1 MPPHYGGMNI
11 SKTPYSAPFVAILQA
26 NPVSGERLAVLDA
39 QLTPQGDGW
48 YQLLPVGPFKARDG
62 RPFDVASG
70 HWQLDGQIAAALIAR
85 AKALGQDILIDY
97 DHQTLKTDQNGQPA
111 PAAGW
116 YNSDEIAWREGQ
128 GLFIKPRWT
137 ERAAALVAAKEYR
150 FLSAVFPYDAQ
161 GRPLELRMT
170 AITNDPGVVV
180 MQALAAL
187 SALPASS
194 LMSTQPGQLATSSHV
209 AQQEKSM
216 NEHLIALLGKLGI
229 QPGADG
235 QFTAEQG
242 TAALAALDTLQ
253 ASAKK
258 APELEA
264 ALSATKAQLAVD
276 SASLAALKATVSTGQ
291 GGQIDLAKYVP
302 VETYNALVTEVATLS
317 AKVETTDAA
326 TLIKDARTQGKVVAA
341 EEEYLTAYAAQKGVA
356 ALKALL
362 EPRPAIAA
370 LAASQT
376 TQLTLPDRAENAVLS
391 ADDKYAAD
399 QLGISYEEFAKAK
412 GR

>member
-116 YNSDEIAWREGQ
+116 YNADEIEWREGQ

-170 AITNDPGVVV
+170 AITNDPGVVG

-194 LMSTQPGQLATSSHV
+194 HMSTQPGQLAISSHV

-253 ASAKK
+253 ASAAS

-264 ALSATKAQLAVD
+264 ALSAEK
-276 SASLAALKATVSTGQ
+276 ASLAALKATVATGQ

-326 TLIKDARTQGKVVAA
+326 TLIKEARTQGKVVAA

-376 TQLTLPDRAENAVLS
+376 TQVTLPEKKGEAVLS

>member
-1 MPPHYGGMNI
+1 MPP
-11 SKTPYSAPFVAILQA
+11 SAIAVAILNA
-26 NPVSGERLAVLDA
+26 RPTTLGLAVLDA
-39 QLTPQGDGW
+39 ALGPSDDGW
-48 YQLLPVGPFKARDG
+48 HQLLPVGPFKARDG
-62 RPFDVASG
+62 RPFDVPGG
-70 HWQLDGQIAAALIAR
+70 HWQLDKSIATTLINR

-116 YNSDEIAWREGQ
+116 YNGDEIEWREGQ

-137 ERAAALVAAKEYR
+137 ERAAALVVAKEYR

-170 AITNDPGVVV
+170 AITNDPGVVG

-194 LMSTQPGQLATSSHV
+194 LMPIQPGQLATSIK
-209 AQQEKSM
+209 EKSM

-229 QPGADG
+229 QLGADG
-235 QFTAEQG
+235 QLTAEQG
-242 TAALAALDTLQ
+242 TAALAAFDSLQ

-264 ALSATKAQLAVD
+264 ALSAEKTA
-276 SASLAALKATVSTGQ
+276 LAALKAQTASVQQ
-291 GGQIDLAKYVP
+291 GAEVDLAQFVP
-302 VETYNALVTEVATLS
+302 VATYNALVTQVAALT
-317 AKVETTDAA
+317 AQVDTTDAA
-326 TLIKDARTQGKVVAA
+326 TLIKEARLAGKVVAA

-370 LAASQT
+370 LTANQTAAV
-376 TQLTLPDRAENAVLS
+376 TLPQKKGDAVLS
-391 ADDKYAAD
+391 AEDKYAAD
-399 QLGISYEEFAKAK
+399 QLGISHEDFAKAK
-412 GR
+412 A

>member
-170 AITNDPGVVV
+170 AITNDPGVVG

-253 ASAKK
+253 ASAAS

-264 ALSATKAQLAVD
+264 ALTAEK
-276 SASLAALKATVSTGQ
+276 ASLAALKATVATGQ

-326 TLIKDARTQGKVVAA
+326 TLIKEARTQGKVVAA

-376 TQLTLPDRAENAVLS
+376 TQVTLPDRAENAVLS

-399 QLGISYEEFAKAK
+399 QLGISYEAFAKAK
-412 GR
+412 LA

>member
-1 MPPHYGGMNI
+1 MSP
-11 SKTPYSAPFVAILQA
+11 SAIAVAILNARPTTQ
-26 NPVSGERLAVLDA
+26 GLAVLDA
-39 QLTPQGDGW
+39 QLTQQDDGW
-48 YQLLPVGPFKARDG
+48 YQLLPAGPFKARDG
-62 RPFDVASG
+62 RPFDVPGG
-70 HWQLDGQIAAALIAR
+70 HWQLDKTIATTLINR

-97 DHQTLKTDQNGQPA
+97 DHQTLNVEKTGKEA

-116 YNSDEIAWREGQ
+116 YNGDEIEWREGQ

-170 AITNDPGVVV
+170 AITNDPGVVG

-187 SALPASS
+187 SAQLI
-194 LMSTQPGQLATSSHV
+194 QPGQPATPAHV
-209 AQQEKSM
+209 AQKENAM
-216 NEHLIALLGKLGI
+216 NELLKKLLAKLGI
-229 QPGADG
+229 ELTGDPTD
-235 QFTAEQG
+235 EQLQK
-242 TAALAALDTLQ
+242 ALTELDSLQ

-264 ALSATKAQLAVD
+264 ALSAEKTA
-276 SASLAALKATVSTGQ
+276 LAALKAQTTSVQQ
-291 GGQIDLAKYVP
+291 GAQVDLAQYVP
-302 VETYNALVTEVATLS
+302 VATYNALVTQVAALT
-317 AKVETTDAA
+317 AQVDTTDAA
-326 TLIKDARTQGKVVAA
+326 TLIKEARTAGKVVAA

-370 LAASQT
+370 LTASQT
-376 TQLTLPDRAENAVLS
+376 AAVTLPEKKGEAVLS
-391 ADDKYAAD
+391 AEDKYAAD
-399 QLGISYEEFAKAK
+399 QLGISHEDFAKAK
-412 GR
+412 A

>member
-1 MPPHYGGMNI
+1 MPP
-11 SKTPYSAPFVAILQA
+11 SAIAVAILNARPTTQ
-26 NPVSGERLAVLDA
+26 GLAVLDA
-39 QLTPQGDGW
+39 QLTQQDDGW

-62 RPFDVASG
+62 RPFDVPGG
-70 HWQLDGQIAAALIAR
+70 HWQLDKTIATTLINR

-97 DHQTLKTDQNGQPA
+97 DHQTLNVEKTGKEA

-116 YNSDEIAWREGQ
+116 YNGDEIEWREGQ

-170 AITNDPGVVV
+170 AITNDPGVVG

-187 SALPASS
+187 SAQLI
-194 LMSTQPGQLATSSHV
+194 QPGQPATPAHV
-209 AQQEKSM
+209 AQKENSM
-216 NEHLIALLGKLGI
+216 NELLKKLLAKLGI
-229 QPGADG
+229 ELTGDPTD
-235 QFTAEQG
+235 EQLQK
-242 TAALAALDTLQ
+242 ALTELDSLQ

-264 ALSATKAQLAVD
+264 ALSAEKTA
-276 SASLAALKATVSTGQ
+276 LAALKAQ
-291 GGQIDLAKYVP
+291 PGGQVDLAQYVP
-302 VETYNALVTEVATLS
+302 VATYNALVTQVAALT
-317 AKVETTDAA
+317 AQVDTTDAA
-326 TLIKDARTQGKVVAA
+326 TLIKEARTAGKVVAA

-370 LAASQT
+370 LTASQT
-376 TQLTLPDRAENAVLS
+376 AAVTLPEKKGEAVLS
-391 ADDKYAAD
+391 AEDKYAAD
-399 QLGISYEEFAKAK
+399 QLGISHEDFAKAK
-412 GR
+412 A

>member
-116 YNSDEIAWREGQ
+116 YNADEIEWREGQ

-170 AITNDPGVVV
+170 AITNDPGVVG

-194 LMSTQPGQLATSSHV
+194 LMSTQPGQLAISSHV

-229 QPGADG
+229 QPSADG

-253 ASAKK
+253 ASAAS

-264 ALSATKAQLAVD
+264 ALTAERT
-276 SASLAALKATVSTGQ
+276 SLAALKATVATGQ

-326 TLIKDARTQGKVVAA
+326 TLLKEARTQGKVVAA

-376 TQLTLPDRAENAVLS
+376 TQVTLLEKKGEAVLS

>member
-11 SKTPYSAPFVAILQA
+11 SKTPYVAPLVAILHA
-26 NPVSGERLAVLDA
+26 NPVNGERLAVLDA
-39 QLTPQGDGW
+39 QLSPQGDGW
-48 YQLLPVGPFKARDG
+48 HQLLPVGPFKARDG
-62 RPFDVASG
+62 RPFDVPAG
-70 HWQLDGQIAAALIAR
+70 HWLLDGQIAAALIAR

-116 YNSDEIAWREGQ
+116 YNGDEIEWREGQ

-170 AITNDPGVVV
+170 AITNDPGVVG

-187 SALPASS
+187 SAQLI
-194 LMSTQPGQLATSSHV
+194 QPGQPATLTK
-209 AQQEKSM
+209 ENSM
-216 NEHLIALLGKLGI
+216 NELLKKLLAKLGI
-229 QPGADG
+229 ELTGDPTD
-235 QFTAEQG
+235 EQLQK
-242 TAALAALDTLQ
+242 ALTELDSLQ

-264 ALSATKAQLAVD
+264 ALSAEKTA
-276 SASLAALKATVSTGQ
+276 LAALKAQTTSVQQ
-291 GGQIDLAKYVP
+291 GAQVDLAQYVP
-302 VETYNALVTEVATLS
+302 VATYNALVTQVAALT
-317 AKVETTDAA
+317 AQVDTTDAA
-326 TLIKDARTQGKVVAA
+326 TLIKEARTAGKVVAA

-370 LAASQT
+370 LTASQT
-376 TQLTLPDRAENAVLS
+376 AAVTLPEKKGDAVLS
-391 ADDKYAAD
+391 AEDKYAAD
-399 QLGISYEEFAKAK
+399 QLGISHEDFAKAK
-412 GR
+412 A

>member
-1 MPPHYGGMNI
+1 MPP
-11 SKTPYSAPFVAILQA
+11 SAIAVAILNA
-26 NPVSGERLAVLDA
+26 RPTTLGLAVLDA
-39 QLTPQGDGW
+39 QLTQQEDGW

-62 RPFDVASG
+62 RPFDVPGG
-70 HWQLDGQIAAALIAR
+70 HWLLDKSIATTLINR

-97 DHQTLKTDQNGQPA
+97 DHQTLNIEKTGKEA

-116 YNSDEIAWREGQ
+116 YNGDEIEWREDQ

-137 ERAAALVAAKEYR
+137 ERAAAMIAAKEYR

-170 AITNDPGVVV
+170 AITNDPGVVG

-187 SALPASS
+187 SAQPI
-194 LMSTQPGQLATSSHV
+194 QPGQPATPAH
-209 AQQEKSM
+209 AAHKETPM
-216 NEHLIALLGKLGI
+216 NELLKKLLAKLGI
-229 QPGADG
+229 ELTGDPTD
-235 QFTAEQG
+235 EQLQK
-242 TAALAALDTLQ
+242 ALTELDSLQ

-264 ALSATKAQLAVD
+264 ALSAEK
-276 SASLAALKATVSTGQ
+276 ASLAALKAQ
-291 GGQIDLAKYVP
+291 PGGQVDLAQFVP
-302 VETYNALVTEVATLS
+302 VATYHALVTQVAALT
-317 AKVETTDAA
+317 AQVDTTDAA
-326 TLIKDARTQGKVVAA
+326 TLIKEARTAGKVVAA

-370 LAASQT
+370 LTASQT
-376 TQLTLPDRAENAVLS
+376 AAVTLPEKKGEAVLS
-391 ADDKYAAD
+391 AEDKYAAD
-399 QLGISYEEFAKAK
+399 QLGISHEDFAKAK
-412 GR
+412 A

>member
-1 MPPHYGGMNI
+1 MPP
-11 SKTPYSAPFVAILQA
+11 SAIAVAILTA
-26 NPVSGERLAVLDA
+26 RPTTLGLAVLDA
-39 QLTPQGDGW
+39 ALGPSDDGW
-48 YQLLPVGPFKARDG
+48 HQLLPVGPFKARDG
-62 RPFDVASG
+62 RPFDVPGG
-70 HWQLDGQIAAALIAR
+70 HWQLDKSIATTLINR

-97 DHQTLKTDQNGQPA
+97 DHQTLKVDQNGQPA

-116 YNSDEIAWREGQ
+116 YNGDEIEWREGE

-170 AITNDPGVVV
+170 AITNDPGVVG

-187 SALPASS
+187 SALPAS
-194 LMSTQPGQLATSSHV
+194 QPGQPATPAHAV
-209 AQQEKSM
+209 HKETPM
-216 NEHLIALLGKLGI
+216 NELLKKLLAKLGI
-229 QPGADG
+229 ELTGDPTD
-235 QFTAEQG
+235 EQLQK
-242 TAALAALDTLQ
+242 ALTELASLQ

-264 ALSATKAQLAVD
+264 ELSAEKTA
-276 SASLAALKATVSTGQ
+276 LAALKAQTTSVQQ
-291 GGQIDLAKYVP
+291 GAQVDLAQYVP
-302 VETYNALVTEVATLS
+302 VATYNALVTQVAALT
-317 AKVETTDAA
+317 AQVDTTDAA
-326 TLIKDARTQGKVVAA
+326 TLIKEARAAGKVVAA

-370 LAASQT
+370 LTASQT
-376 TQLTLPDRAENAVLS
+376 AAVTLPEKKGEAVLS
-391 ADDKYAAD
+391 AEDKYAAD
-399 QLGISYEEFAKAK
+399 QLGISHEDFAKAK
-412 GR
+412 A

>member
-11 SKTPYSAPFVAILQA
+11 SKTPYSVPFVAILQA

-116 YNSDEIAWREGQ
+116 YNSDEIAWREGL

-170 AITNDPGVVV
+170 AITNDPGVVG

-194 LMSTQPGQLATSSHV
+194 LMSTQPGQLAISSHV

-253 ASAKK
+253 AIAKK

-264 ALSATKAQLAVD
+264 ALTAERT
-276 SASLAALKATVSTGQ
+276 SLAALKATVSTGQ

-376 TQLTLPDRAENAVLS
+376 TQVTLPEKKGEAVLS

>member
-1 MPPHYGGMNI
+1 MLPHYGGMNI

-26 NPVSGERLAVLDA
+26 SPVSGERLAVLDA

-62 RPFDVASG
+62 RPFDVATG

-170 AITNDPGVVV
+170 AITNDPGVVG

-194 LMSTQPGQLATSSHV
+194 HMSTQPGQLATSSHV

-253 ASAKK
+253 ASAAS

-264 ALSATKAQLAVD
+264 ALSAEK
-276 SASLAALKATVSTGQ
+276 ASLAALKATVSTGQ

-376 TQLTLPDRAENAVLS
+376 TQVTLSEKKGEAVLS

>member
-1 MPPHYGGMNI
+1 MPP
-11 SKTPYSAPFVAILQA
+11 SAIAVAILNTRPITQ
-26 NPVSGERLAVLDA
+26 GLAVLDA
-39 QLTPQGDGW
+39 ALNSSGDGW
-48 YQLLPVGPFKARDG
+48 QQLLPQGPFKARDG
-62 RPFDVASG
+62 RPFDVSGG
-70 HWQLDGQIAAALIAR
+70 HWQLDKSIATTLINR
-85 AKALGQDILIDY
+85 VREMGQDILIDY

-116 YNSDEIAWREGQ
+116 YNADEIEWREGA

-150 FLSAVFPYDAQ
+150 FLSAVFPYDAL

-170 AITNDPGVVV
+170 AITNDPGVVG

-194 LMSTQPGQLATSSHV
+194 LMSTQPGQLATPSHV
-209 AQQEKSM
+209 VQKEISM

-235 QFTAEQG
+235 QLTAEQG

-264 ALSATKAQLAVD
+264 ALSAEK
-276 SASLAALKATVSTGQ
+276 ASLAALKAQPVQQS
-291 GGQIDLAKYVP
+291 GQIDLAQYVP
-302 VETYNALVTEVATLS
+302 VATYNALVTQVAALT
-317 AKVETTDAA
+317 AQVDTTDAA
-326 TLIKDARTQGKVVAA
+326 TLIKEARTQGKVVAA

-362 EPRPAIAA
+362 DPRPAIAA

-376 TQLTLPDRAENAVLS
+376 TAVTLPEKKGDAVLS
-391 ADDKYAAD
+391 AEDKYAAD
-399 QLGISYEEFAKAK
+399 QLGITHEAFAKAK
-412 GR
+412 QA

>member
-1 MPPHYGGMNI
+1 MPP
-11 SKTPYSAPFVAILQA
+11 SAIAVAILNARPTTQ
-26 NPVSGERLAVLDA
+26 GLAVLDA
-39 QLTPQGDGW
+39 QLTQQDDGW

-62 RPFDVASG
+62 RPFDVPGG
-70 HWQLDGQIAAALIAR
+70 HWQLDQAIATTLINRVR
-85 AKALGQDILIDY
+85 AQGQDILIDY

-116 YNSDEIAWREGQ
+116 YNGDEIEWREGE

-170 AITNDPGVVV
+170 AITNDPGVVG

-187 SALPASS
+187 SAQLI
-194 LMSTQPGQLATSSHV
+194 QPGQPATPAH
-209 AQQEKSM
+209 AAHKETPM
-216 NEHLIALLGKLGI
+216 NELLKKLLAKLGI
-229 QPGADG
+229 ELTGDPTD
-235 QFTAEQG
+235 EQLQK
-242 TAALAALDTLQ
+242 ALTEIDSLQ

-264 ALSATKAQLAVD
+264 ALSAEKTA
-276 SASLAALKATVSTGQ
+276 LAALKAQTTSVQQ
-291 GGQIDLAKYVP
+291 GGQVDLAQFVP
-302 VETYNALVTEVATLS
+302 VATYNALVTQVAALT
-317 AKVETTDAA
+317 AQVDTTDAA
-326 TLIKDARTQGKVVAA
+326 TLIKEARTAGKVVAA

-370 LAASQT
+370 LTASQT
-376 TQLTLPDRAENAVLS
+376 AAVTLPEKKGEAVLS
-391 ADDKYAAD
+391 AEDKYAAD
-399 QLGISYEEFAKAK
+399 QLGISHEDFAKAK
-412 GR
+412 A

>member
-116 YNSDEIAWREGQ
+116 YNADEIEWREGQ

-150 FLSAVFPYDAQ
+150 FLSAVFPYDV
-161 GRPLELRMT
+161 G
-170 AITNDPGVVV
+170 
-180 MQALAAL
+180 AARWNC
-187 SALPASS
+187 
-194 LMSTQPGQLATSSHV
+194 G
-209 AQQEKSM
+209 
-216 NEHLIALLGKLGI
+216 
-229 QPGADG
+229 
-235 QFTAEQG
+235 
-242 TAALAALDTLQ
+242 
-253 ASAKK
+253 
-258 APELEA
+258 
-264 ALSATKAQLAVD
+264 
-276 SASLAALKATVSTGQ
+276 
-291 GGQIDLAKYVP
+291 
-302 VETYNALVTEVATLS
+302 
-317 AKVETTDAA
+317 
-326 TLIKDARTQGKVVAA
+326 
-341 EEEYLTAYAAQKGVA
+341 
-356 ALKALL
+356 
-362 EPRPAIAA
+362 
-370 LAASQT
+370 
-376 TQLTLPDRAENAVLS
+376 
-391 ADDKYAAD
+391 
-399 QLGISYEEFAKAK
+399 
-412 GR
+412 

>member
-11 SKTPYSAPFVAILQA
+11 SKTPYSAPLVAILHA
-26 NPVSGERLAVLDA
+26 NLISGERLAVLDA
-39 QLTPQGDGW
+39 QLIPQGDGW
-48 YQLLPVGPFKARDG
+48 QQLLPVGPFKARDG
-62 RPFDVASG
+62 RPFDVPGG
-70 HWQLDGQIAAALIAR
+70 HWLLDKTIATTLINR

-97 DHQTLKTDQNGQPA
+97 DHQTLKVDQNGQPA

-116 YNSDEIAWREGQ
+116 YNGDEIEWREGQ

-170 AITNDPGVVV
+170 AITNDPGVVG

-187 SALPASS
+187 SAQPI
-194 LMSTQPGQLATSSHV
+194 QPGQPATPAPV
-209 AQQEKSM
+209 AQKERTM

-229 QPGADG
+229 QLGADG
-235 QFTAEQG
+235 QLTTEQG

-264 ALSATKAQLAVD
+264 ALSAERT
-276 SASLAALKATVSTGQ
+276 SLAALKAQ
-291 GGQIDLAKYVP
+291 PGGQVDLAQFVP
-302 VETYNALVTEVATLS
+302 VATYNALVTQVVALT
-317 AKVETTDAA
+317 AQVDTTDAA
-326 TLIKDARTQGKVVAA
+326 TLIKEARTAGKVVAA

-362 EPRPAIAA
+362 EPRPAIAG
-370 LAASQT
+370 LTASQT
-376 TQLTLPDRAENAVLS
+376 AAVTLPEKKGDAVLS
-391 ADDKYAAD
+391 AEDKYAAD
-399 QLGISYEEFAKAK
+399 QLGISHEDFAKAK
-412 GR
+412 A

>member
-1 MPPHYGGMNI
+1 MPP
-11 SKTPYSAPFVAILQA
+11 SAIAVAILNA
-26 NPVSGERLAVLDA
+26 RPTTLGLAVLDA
-39 QLTPQGDGW
+39 QLTQQDDGW

-62 RPFDVASG
+62 RPFDVPGG
-70 HWQLDGQIAAALIAR
+70 HWQLDKTIATTLINR

-97 DHQTLKTDQNGQPA
+97 DHQTLNVEKTGKEA

-116 YNSDEIAWREGQ
+116 YNGDEIEWREGQ

-170 AITNDPGVVV
+170 AITNDPGVVG

-187 SALPASS
+187 SALPAS
-194 LMSTQPGQLATSSHV
+194 QPGQLANPSKET
-209 AQQEKSM
+209 SM
-216 NEHLIALLGKLGI
+216 NELLKKLLAKLGI
-229 QPGADG
+229 ELTGDPTD
-235 QFTAEQG
+235 EQLQK
-242 TAALAALDTLQ
+242 ALTELDSLQ

-264 ALSATKAQLAVD
+264 ALSAEKTA
-276 SASLAALKATVSTGQ
+276 LAALKAQTTSVQQ
-291 GGQIDLAKYVP
+291 GAQVDLAQFVP
-302 VETYNALVTEVATLS
+302 VATYNALVTQVAALT
-317 AKVETTDAA
+317 AQVDTTDAA
-326 TLIKDARTQGKVVAA
+326 TLIKEARTAGKVVAA

-370 LAASQT
+370 LTASQT
-376 TQLTLPDRAENAVLS
+376 AAVTLPEKKGDAVLS
-391 ADDKYAAD
+391 AEDKYAAD
-399 QLGISYEEFAKAK
+399 QLGISHEDFAKAK
-412 GR
+412 V

>member
-170 AITNDPGVVV
+170 AITNDPGVVG

-194 LMSTQPGQLATSSHV
+194 LMSTQPGQLAISSHV

-229 QPGADG
+229 QPSADG

-253 ASAKK
+253 AIAKK

-264 ALSATKAQLAVD
+264 ALTAERT
-276 SASLAALKATVSTGQ
+276 SLAALKATVSTGQ

-326 TLIKDARTQGKVVAA
+326 TLIKEARTQGKVVAA

-370 LAASQT
+370 LAASQI

>member
-1 MPPHYGGMNI
+1 MH
-11 SKTPYSAPFVAILQA
+11 KSAIAVAILNA
-26 NPVSGERLAVLDA
+26 RPTALGLAVLDA
-39 QLTPQGDGW
+39 AFGPSDDGW
-48 YQLLPVGPFKARDG
+48 HQLLPVGPFKARDG
-62 RPFDVASG
+62 RPFDVPGG
-70 HWQLDGQIAAALIAR
+70 HWQLDKSIATTLINR

-97 DHQTLKTDQNGQPA
+97 DHQTLHIEKTGKEA

-116 YNSDEIAWREGQ
+116 FNGDEIEWREGL

-137 ERAAALVAAKEYR
+137 DRAAALVAAKEYR

-161 GRPLELRMT
+161 GRPLELRMA
-170 AITNDPGVVV
+170 AITNDPGVVG

-187 SALPASS
+187 SALPAS
-194 LMSTQPGQLATSSHV
+194 QPGQLANPSKET
-209 AQQEKSM
+209 SM
-216 NEHLIALLGKLGI
+216 NELLKKLLAKLGI
-229 QPGADG
+229 ELTGDPTD
-235 QFTAEQG
+235 EQLQK
-242 TAALAALDTLQ
+242 ALAELDSLQ

-264 ALSATKAQLAVD
+264 ALSAEK
-276 SASLAALKATVSTGQ
+276 ASLAALKAQ
-291 GGQIDLAKYVP
+291 PGGQVDLAQFVP
-302 VETYNALVTEVATLS
+302 VATYNALVTQVASLS

-326 TLIKDARTQGKVVAA
+326 TLIKEARTQGKVVAA

-370 LAASQT
+370 LSASQT
-376 TQLTLPDRAENAVLS
+376 TQVTLPEKKGDAVLS

-399 QLGISYEEFAKAK
+399 QLGISHEEFAKAK
-412 GR
+412 QA

>member
-1 MPPHYGGMNI
+1 MPSHYGGMNI

-39 QLTPQGDGW
+39 QLSLQGDGW
-48 YQLLPVGPFKARDG
+48 HQLLPVGPFKARDG
-62 RPFDVASG
+62 RPFDVPGG
-70 HWQLDGQIAAALIAR
+70 HWQLDKTIATTLINR

-97 DHQTLKTDQNGQPA
+97 DHQTLKVDQNGQPA

-116 YNSDEIAWREGQ
+116 YNGDEIEWREGE

-170 AITNDPGVVV
+170 AITNDPGVVG

-187 SALPASS
+187 SALP
-194 LMSTQPGQLATSSHV
+194 TQTGPLATP
-209 AQQEKSM
+209 AQAAQKEKTM

-229 QPGADG
+229 QLGADG
-235 QFTAEQG
+235 QLTAEQG
-242 TAALAALDTLQ
+242 TAALAAFDSLQ

-264 ALSATKAQLAVD
+264 ALSAEKTA
-276 SASLAALKATVSTGQ
+276 LAALKAQTMSVEQ
-291 GGQIDLAKYVP
+291 GGQVDLAQFVP
-302 VETYNALVTEVATLS
+302 VATYNALVTQVAALT
-317 AKVETTDAA
+317 AQVDTTDAA
-326 TLIKDARTQGKVVAA
+326 TLIKEARTAGKVVAA
-341 EEEYLTAYAAQKGVA
+341 EEEYLTAFAAQKGVA

-370 LAASQT
+370 LTASQT
-376 TQLTLPDRAENAVLS
+376 AAVTLPEKKGEAVLS
-391 ADDKYAAD
+391 AEDKYAAD
-399 QLGISYEEFAKAK
+399 QLGISHEDFAKAK
-412 GR
+412 A

>member
-1 MPPHYGGMNI
+1 M
-11 SKTPYSAPFVAILQA
+11 SLSATSSAIAVAILNA
-26 NPVSGERLAVLDA
+26 RPTALGLAVLDA
-39 QLTPQGDGW
+39 ALGPSEDGW

-62 RPFDVASG
+62 RPFDVPGG
-70 HWQLDGQIAAALIAR
+70 HWQLDKSIATTLINR

-97 DHQTLKTDQNGQPA
+97 DHQTLHIEKTGKEA

-116 YNSDEIAWREGQ
+116 FNGDEIEWREGQ

-137 ERAAALVAAKEYR
+137 DRAAALVAAKEYR

-161 GRPLELRMT
+161 GRPLELRMA
-170 AITNDPGVVV
+170 AITNDPGVVG

-187 SALPASS
+187 SALPAS
-194 LMSTQPGQLATSSHV
+194 QPGQLANPSKET
-209 AQQEKSM
+209 SM
-216 NEHLIALLGKLGI
+216 NELLKKLLAKLGI
-229 QPGADG
+229 ELTGDPTD
-235 QFTAEQG
+235 EQLQK
-242 TAALAALDTLQ
+242 ALTELDSLQ

-264 ALSATKAQLAVD
+264 ALTAEK
-276 SASLAALKATVSTGQ
+276 ASLAALKAQ
-291 GGQIDLAKYVP
+291 PGGQVDLAQFVP
-302 VETYNALVTEVATLS
+302 VATYNALVAQVASLS

-326 TLIKDARTQGKVVAA
+326 TLIKEARTQGKVVAA

-362 EPRPAIAA
+362 DPRPAIAA
-370 LAASQT
+370 LSASQT
-376 TQLTLPDRAENAVLS
+376 TQVTQPEKKGDAVLS

-412 GR
+412 QA

>member
-116 YNSDEIAWREGQ
+116 YNADEIEWREGQ

-170 AITNDPGVVV
+170 AITNDPGVVG

-194 LMSTQPGQLATSSHV
+194 LMSTQPGQLAAPSHV
-209 AQQEKSM
+209 AQQENSM

-229 QPGADG
+229 QSGADG

-253 ASAKK
+253 AIAKK

-264 ALSATKAQLAVD
+264 ALTAERT
-276 SASLAALKATVSTGQ
+276 SLAALKATVSTGQ

-326 TLIKDARTQGKVVAA
+326 TLIKEARTQGKVVAA

-376 TQLTLPDRAENAVLS
+376 TQVTLPDRAENAVLS

>member
-70 HWQLDGQIAAALIAR
+70 HWQLDGQIAASLIAR

-170 AITNDPGVVV
+170 AITNDPGVVG

-187 SALPASS
+187 SALPASN
-194 LMSTQPGQLATSSHV
+194 LMSTQPGQLAISSHV

-229 QPGADG
+229 QPSADG

-253 ASAKK
+253 AIAKK

-264 ALSATKAQLAVD
+264 ALTAERT
-276 SASLAALKATVSTGQ
+276 SLAALKATVSTGQ

-326 TLIKDARTQGKVVAA
+326 TLIKEARTQGKVVAA

-376 TQLTLPDRAENAVLS
+376 TQVTLPDRAENAVLS

>member
-11 SKTPYSAPFVAILQA
+11 SKIPYSAPFVAILQA

-39 QLTPQGDGW
+39 RLTPQGDGW

-116 YNSDEIAWREGQ
+116 YNADEIEWREGQ

-170 AITNDPGVVV
+170 AITNDPGVVG

-209 AQQEKSM
+209 TQQEKSM

-229 QPGADG
+229 QPSADG

-253 ASAKK
+253 AIAKK

-264 ALSATKAQLAVD
+264 ALTAERT
-276 SASLAALKATVSTGQ
+276 SLAALKATVATGQ

-326 TLIKDARTQGKVVAA
+326 TLIKEARTQGKVVAA

-376 TQLTLPDRAENAVLS
+376 TQVTLPEKKGEAVLS

>member
-1 MPPHYGGMNI
+1 MPP
-11 SKTPYSAPFVAILQA
+11 SAIAVAILNA
-26 NPVSGERLAVLDA
+26 RPTTLGLAVLDA
-39 QLTPQGDGW
+39 QLTQQDDGW

-62 RPFDVASG
+62 RPFDVPGG
-70 HWQLDGQIAAALIAR
+70 HWQLDKTIATTLINR

-97 DHQTLKTDQNGQPA
+97 DHQTLNVEKTGKEA

-116 YNSDEIAWREGQ
+116 YNGDEIEWREGQ

-170 AITNDPGVVV
+170 SITNDPGVVG

-187 SALPASS
+187 SAQLI
-194 LMSTQPGQLATSSHV
+194 QPGQPATLTK
-209 AQQEKSM
+209 ENSM
-216 NEHLIALLGKLGI
+216 NELLKKLLAKLGI
-229 QPGADG
+229 ELTGDPTD
-235 QFTAEQG
+235 EQLQK
-242 TAALAALDTLQ
+242 ALTELDSLQ

-264 ALSATKAQLAVD
+264 ALSAEKTA
-276 SASLAALKATVSTGQ
+276 LAALKAQTTSVQQ
-291 GGQIDLAKYVP
+291 GAQVDLAQYVP
-302 VETYNALVTEVATLS
+302 VATYNALVTQVAALT
-317 AKVETTDAA
+317 AQVDTTDAA
-326 TLIKDARTQGKVVAA
+326 TLIKEARTAGKVVAA

-362 EPRPAIAA
+362 DPRPAIAA
-370 LAASQT
+370 LTASQT
-376 TQLTLPDRAENAVLS
+376 AAVTLPEKKGEAVLS
-391 ADDKYAAD
+391 AEDKYAAD
-399 QLGISYEEFAKAK
+399 QLGISHEDFAKAK
-412 GR
+412 A

>member
-62 RPFDVASG
+62 RPFDVPGG
-70 HWQLDGQIAAALIAR
+70 HWQLDRSIATTLINR

-97 DHQTLKTDQNGQPA
+97 DHQTLHIEKTGKEA

-116 YNSDEIAWREGQ
+116 FNGDEIEWREGQ

-137 ERAAALVAAKEYR
+137 DRAAAMVAAKEYR

-161 GRPLELRMT
+161 GRPLELRMA
-170 AITNDPGVVV
+170 AITNDPGVVG

-187 SALPASS
+187 SALPPKTNQS
-194 LMSTQPGQLATSSHV
+194 GQLATV
-209 AQQEKSM
+209 TKEIPM
-216 NEHLIALLGKLGI
+216 NEAMLALLAKLGI
-229 QPGADG
+229 QVEEGSEL
-235 QFTAEQG
+235 TVEQG
-242 TAALAALDTLQ
+242 QAALSALDTLQSAAGKTASAEAALAAL
-253 ASAKK
+253 
-258 APELEA
+258 
-264 ALSATKAQLAVD
+264 KAQPVQ
-276 SASLAALKATVSTGQ
+276 Q
-291 GGQIDLAKYVP
+291 GGQVDLAQFVP
-302 VETYNALVTEVATLS
+302 VATYNALVTEVATLS

-376 TQLTLPDRAENAVLS
+376 TQVILPDRAGNAVLS

-399 QLGISYEEFAKAK
+399 QLGISYEAFAKAK
-412 GR
+412 QA

>member
-1 MPPHYGGMNI
+1 MLPHYGGMNI

-26 NPVSGERLAVLDA
+26 NPVSGERLAVLEA

-62 RPFDVASG
+62 RPFDVPGG
-70 HWQLDGQIAAALIAR
+70 HWQLDKSIATTLINR

-97 DHQTLKTDQNGQPA
+97 DHQTLKVDQNGQPA

-116 YNSDEIAWREGQ
+116 YNGDEIEWREGL

-150 FLSAVFPYDAQ
+150 FLSAVFPYDIQ

-170 AITNDPGVVV
+170 AITNDPGVVG

-187 SALPASS
+187 SAQP
-194 LMSTQPGQLATSSHV
+194 TQTGPLATP
-209 AQQEKSM
+209 AQAAQKEKTM

-229 QPGADG
+229 QLGADG
-235 QFTAEQG
+235 QLTAEQG
-242 TAALAALDTLQ
+242 TAALAAFDSLQ

-258 APELEA
+258 ALELEA
-264 ALSATKAQLAVD
+264 ALSAEK
-276 SASLAALKATVSTGQ
+276 ASLAALKAQ
-291 GGQIDLAKYVP
+291 PGGQVDLAQFVP
-302 VETYNALVTEVATLS
+302 VATYNALVTQVATLT
-317 AKVETTDAA
+317 AQVDTTDAT
-326 TLIKDARTQGKVVAA
+326 TLIKEARTAGKVVAA

-370 LAASQT
+370 LTASQT
-376 TQLTLPDRAENAVLS
+376 ATVTLPEKKGEAVLS
-391 ADDKYAAD
+391 AEDKYAAD
-399 QLGISYEEFAKAK
+399 QLGISHEDFAKAK
-412 GR
+412 T

>member
-1 MPPHYGGMNI
+1 MNI

-116 YNSDEIAWREGQ
+116 YNADEIEWREGQ

-170 AITNDPGVVV
+170 AITNDPGVVG

-194 LMSTQPGQLATSSHV
+194 HMSTQPGQLATSSHV

-253 ASAKK
+253 ASAAS

-264 ALSATKAQLAVD
+264 ALSAEK
-276 SASLAALKATVSTGQ
+276 ASLAALKATVSTGQ

-326 TLIKDARTQGKVVAA
+326 TLIKEARTQGKVVAA

-376 TQLTLPDRAENAVLS
+376 TQLTLPEKKGEAVLS

>member
-1 MPPHYGGMNI
+1 MPPTSI
-11 SKTPYSAPFVAILQA
+11 AVPILNTRPA
-26 NPVSGERLAVLDA
+26 TLGLAVLDA
-39 QLTPQGDGW
+39 ALDPSDDGW
-48 YQLLPVGPFKARDG
+48 HQLLPVGPFKARDG
-62 RPFDVASG
+62 RPFDVVGG

-85 AKALGQDILIDY
+85 ANALGQDILIDY

-116 YNSDEIAWREGQ
+116 YNGDEIEWREGQ

-170 AITNDPGVVV
+170 AITNDPGVVG

-194 LMSTQPGQLATSSHV
+194 LMPIQPGQLATSIK
-209 AQQEKSM
+209 EKSM

-264 ALSATKAQLAVD
+264 ALAAERT
-276 SASLAALKATVSTGQ
+276 SLAALKAQTTSVQQGAQVDLGQ
-291 GGQIDLAKYVP
+291 YVP
-302 VETYNALVTEVATLS
+302 VATYNALVTQVAALT
-317 AKVETTDAA
+317 AQVDTTDAA
-326 TLIKDARTQGKVVAA
+326 TLIKEARTEGKVVAA
-341 EEEYLTAYAAQKGVA
+341 EVEYLTAYAAQKGVA

-370 LAASQT
+370 LTASQT
-376 TQLTLPDRAENAVLS
+376 AAVTLPEKKGEAVLS
-391 ADDKYAAD
+391 AEDKYAAD
-399 QLGISYEEFAKAK
+399 QLGISHEDFAKAK
-412 GR
+412 A